1 MKKIMFLSFGLLL
14 AACSNKYQETGLLC
28 GDATHNSG
36 QAEITLD
43 VNADKN
49 VANIV
54 VNGEDIVLK
63 AQEQENGSNSISYY
77 GTNIVGEQIK
87 LRIVFSENGK
97 PIDYML
103 GINSDETTY
112 GCYKK

>member
-28 GDATHNSG
+28 EDATHNSG

-43 VNADKN
+43 VNADKH
-49 VANIV
+49 VANVV
-54 VNGEDIVLK
+54 VNGENIVLK
-63 AQEQENGSNSISYY
+63 SQEQESGSNSISYY
-77 GTNIVGEQIK
+77 GTNTVGEQIK
-87 LRIVFSENGK
+87 LMIVFSKKGK
-97 PIDYML
+97 QIDYML
-103 GINSDETTY
+103 GINSDEHTY